1 MSGNIAT
8 LGFNFDSKSTT
19 TKLSTLIEKFEKLEE
34 KGSSTKKALQEVFSA
49 IVPEIANSNERIG
62 EFAVALKRVEISSK
76 RISKSIGSV
85 NKSLNQLNLKALNP
99 LPANAAQ
106 NLERNAE
113 KLITSLNKVGVR
125 IQESIQ
131 AINIKPINPVS
142 REALERVERM
152 ARLLKEIKPVEILKK
167 DELDKLNRLEK
178 GLAKLQ
184 QTRVPTPN
192 IGKGGKA
199 VSATKS
205 LNDEL
210 SAISIRA
217 DAGTVALN
225 GLTNSLT
232 GMYFVNAIRNA
243 SELAQELAMI
253 KSIASEFNTGA
264 VLKGLQNLPSTLGRT
279 ADNARAFY
287 DAYSSGIQGSEE
299 DLVKFTEINAKLAK
313 TIRADVTSTMD
324 AVTTTMNAYGLSVKD
339 ASYVSDIFF
348 SIVKYGKANGQQL
361 ATGLGQ
367 VVSTAKTAGL
377 GLHELGA
384 SITVLSKIMQS
395 RNAITY
401 LNNMLAKMINP
412 TKQVIAATQKY
423 GIELGLS
430 AVKAKGFNNVLRE
443 IYELSKKDQGIL
455 LEFFGDARGQRAALQ
470 LLGEGYGDLQRQI
483 YNFQNSAGEMER
495 AYNLIQGD
503 VHVQLAAL
511 PNTFQRITESAG
523 LAAGELL
530 TFGGALQPLLMGVNS
545 MNNETVKLVG
555 TLSLGAAAY
564 AGYKAVMLTIIS
576 LKSMMATNER
586 ILAGQRAEQNSITQ
600 ALIDSDERYA
610 NILQTKS
617 LKATLDNATAA
628 EKRLKKAHQEV
639 IERENAIVAIEK
651 ENTARREELMLSSSM
666 EDAFDAY
673 STGFKLVIEQRK
685 QHKQAIEEEIQ
696 AKKDSQLLDLV
707 KPQTFSNAAVGAS
720 NAKMAMEEAKANFL
734 NASAKRESA
743 IASGDLA
750 SANIFAKQ
758 ASQQWQI
765 ALKMEKIHLTAVQR
779 QQKVNNLNFKALLVT
794 TKKGTLLNK
803 LHALSLKTGALTL
816 GAWSRGATAAKIATE
831 KLGVAIK
838 SLLATMWP
846 MLLISAAIE
855 GLMWAFEKLDFS
867 GAKAA
872 EAMRDETAK
881 MSEHFDKMQSDS
893 QNAIENIKEENK
905 QMQETS
911 KTLEAIAG
919 MGSLSNDEFAI
930 AADMAQQVNSYL
942 GEQGVIIDKNNNK
955 ISVSGNLQAKIARMQ
970 ENALKTQLRMNV
982 ENLRLELERAKIQ
995 KQKAKEAVDSE
1006 WFWIGSAELE
1016 AERAAIDYYG
1026 SVLKAYGEAKKKL
1039 EEQNVATHNTEI
1051 KKLQTVL
1058 ELMKEIRDLQS
1069 GYDYEDMSTEEKL
1082 ASTLQKLGKSQ
1093 KFMNPWKK
1101 YKEEQAAFND
1111 SSEYKQY
1118 KKELEEYQ
1126 KALALAKVKALEEH
1140 EKNKP
1145 VAPSEQLKK
1154 ISMDRGIDNYNKQIE
1169 DYRNYVKNYE
1179 NLLKDWIK
1187 KKEKLE
1193 SEAPRALKKPV
1204 LQIAKPLSPEEQANA
1219 MKKLSKKVPAMAYNE
1234 EQYYQ
1239 ELKNY
1244 TKLNRERIKLE
1255 RQLQKERQKL
1265 QKELEDN
1272 AVSWEKKRF
1281 ENSIKFAKDD
1291 AERIKLI
1298 KKEQKKFP
1306 ATQKGWQKAIANNP
1320 QQAMKDFEYYYSLTE
1335 RRYEIQNQ
1343 SEKALAEAAK
1353 RANSE
1358 MIKLVQSMDKF
1369 KAFTVQGVSANS
1381 TEALKL
1387 QSRSFATLPKIEA
1400 QKTSMYQSNID
1411 QRNAELQK
1419 MTNVWIKNMNET
1431 LKNTADTWK
1440 NTDKMLSQITAKFVE
1455 DKESKEIVD
1464 SVSKVEKVLKEG
1476 IKVSVTNQLF
1486 EVKGIS

>member
-113 KLITSLNKVGVR
+113 KMITSLNKVGVR

-287 DAYSSGIQGSEE
+287 DAYSSGMQGSEE

-367 VVSTAKTAGL
+367 VVSTAKVAGL

-610 NILQTKS
+610 NVLQTKS
-617 LKATLDNATAA
+617 LKATSDNATAA

-639 IERENAIVAIEK
+639 IERGNAIVAIEK

-720 NAKMAMEEAKANFL
+720 SAKMAMDEAKANFL

-743 IASGDLA
+743 IASGDFA

-765 ALKMEKIHLTAVQR
+765 ALKMEKIHLAAVNN

-803 LHALSLKTGALTL
+803 LHALSLKTGALAL
-816 GAWSRGATAAKIATE
+816 GAWSRVATAAKIATV

-855 GLMWAFEKLDFS
+855 GLILLFEKMDFTGEKQLEEFRENLS
-867 GAKAA
+867 KMEAASEKQRDAMEKAA
-872 EAMRDETAK
+872 EREKSYGDEIMSSAK
-881 MSEHFDKMQSDS
+881 IITSMANATNLSAAEFEKVEKLASDINDYLGDNVIQINHANKS
-893 QNAIENIKEENK
+893 LYHQADLLEKIKAK
-905 QMQETS
+905 Q
-911 KTLEAIAG
+911 
-919 MGSLSNDEFAI
+919 
-930 AADMAQQVNSYL
+930 AQQDD
-942 GEQGVIIDKNNNK
+942 E
-955 ISVSGNLQAKIARMQ
+955 SVMRQIKYTALMRKRYNLQIAMLEKRRHWGNYKEIDSEILSVMTKIEEEKNKAEDLWHQYYNNQSKREQ
-970 ENALKTQLRMNV
+970 ENLEKSIKLNEDLLKL
-982 ENLRLELERAKIQ
+982 
-995 KQKAKEAVDSE
+995 KQ
-1006 WFWIGSAELE
+1006 
-1016 AERAAIDYYG
+1016 
-1026 SVLKAYGEAKKKL
+1026 
-1039 EEQNVATHNTEI
+1039 EI
-1051 KKLQTVL
+1051 K
-1058 ELMKEIRDLQS
+1058 DLQS
-1069 GYDYEDMSTEEKL
+1069 GYEYEDMNTGEKL
-1082 ASTLQKLGKSQ
+1082 AATIRKLEKSQ
-1093 KFMNPWKK
+1093 AFMNPWKK
-1101 YKEEQAAFND
+1101 YQEDMDK
-1111 SSEYKQY
+1111 Y
-1118 KKELEEYQ
+1118 KKGLD
-1126 KALALAKVKALEEH
+1126 V
-1140 EKNKP
+1140 
-1145 VAPSEQLKK
+1145 
-1154 ISMDRGIDNYNKQIE
+1154 
-1169 DYRNYVKNYE
+1169 
-1179 NLLKDWIK
+1179 
-1187 KKEKLE
+1187 
-1193 SEAPRALKKPV
+1193 
-1204 LQIAKPLSPEEQANA
+1204 KPLSPEEQMAGI
-1219 MKKLSKKVPAMAYNE
+1219 KFLGRKLPNIAYNE
-1234 EQYYQ
+1234 KQYYE

-1272 AVSWEKKRF
+1272 AVSWERKRF

-1358 MIKLVQSMDKF
+1358 MIKLIQSMDKF

-1411 QRNAELQK
+1411 RRNAELQK
-1419 MTNVWIKNMNET
+1419 MTNAWIKNMNQT

>member
-1 MSGNIAT
+1 MLGNIAT

-106 NLERNAE
+106 NLERNGE
-113 KLITSLNKVGVR
+113 ILIVSLNKVGTR
-125 IQESIQ
+125 IQEAIQ

-178 GLAKLQ
+178 GLVKLQ

-199 VSATKS
+199 ISATKS

-423 GIELGLS
+423 GIELGLT

-564 AGYKAVMLTIIS
+564 AGYKAIMLTVIS
-576 LKSMMATNER
+576 LQSMMATNER
-586 ILAGQRAEQNSITQ
+586 ILARQKAAHNAATQ
-600 ALIDSDERYA
+600 ALIASDYRYA
-610 NILQTKS
+610 ELAKAEYITIAQSVHKETVARAENLHITELGLRTKVMETMANHA
-617 LKATLDNATAA
+617 LGDQF
-628 EKRLKKAHQEV
+628 KR
-639 IERENAIVAIEK
+639 NAIAYDILTEKARIHTQAVVA
-651 ENTARREELMLSSSM
+651 ENEAAQQKIIL
-666 EDAFDAY
+666 DAMN
-673 STGFKLVIEQRK
+673 
-685 QHKQAIEEEIQ
+685 
-696 AKKDSQLLDLV
+696 
-707 KPQTFSNAAVGAS
+707 PQKFSNADVARA
-720 NAKMAMEEAKANFL
+720 NATMAMKEARANAL
-734 NASAKRESA
+734 NAAAKYESA

-750 SANIFAKQ
+750 SANMFAKQ
-758 ASQQWQI
+758 ASQQWQN
-765 ALKMEKIHLTAVQR
+765 ALKMEKIQLTAVQR

-816 GAWSRGATAAKIATE
+816 GAWSRGATAAKIATV

-872 EAMRDETAK
+872 EEMQDEIAK
-881 MSEHFDKMQSDS
+881 SSEHLDKMQSDS
-893 QNAIENIKEENK
+893 QNAMENIKEENK
-905 QMQETS
+905 QIKETATS
-911 KTLEAIAG
+911 LEAVAA
-919 MGSLSNDEFAI
+919 MGSLSNNEFAI
-930 AADMAQQVNSYL
+930 ASEMASRVNSYL
-942 GEQGVIIDKNNNK
+942 GEQAVVIDKNNNS
-955 ISVSGNLQAKIARMQ
+955 ISTTGNLQEKIAQKQ
-970 ENALKTQLRMNV
+970 ESALRAQIKLNIS
-982 ENLRLELERAKIQ
+982 NLKVELERARIAKE
-995 KQKAKEAVDSE
+995 KAKAAVDSE
-1006 WFWIGSAELE
+1006 WLWIGSEELE
-1016 AERAAIDYYG
+1016 AEKAAKDHYG
-1026 SVLKAYGEAKKKL
+1026 AVLRAYGEAKKQL
-1039 EEQNVATHNTEI
+1039 EEQSISSKDIEI
-1051 KKLQTVL
+1051 KKLQTVF
-1058 ELMKEIRDLQS
+1058 ELMKEIKDLQS
-1069 GYDYEDMSTEEKL
+1069 GYEYEDINTGEKL
-1082 ASTLQKLGKSQ
+1082 ASTLRKLEKSQ
-1093 KFMNPWKK
+1093 EFMNPWKK
-1101 YKEEQAAFND
+1101 YQEDMDKYNPAHE
-1111 SSEYKQY
+1111 QY
-1118 KKELEEYQ
+1118 KKEMEEYQ
-1126 KALALAKVKALEEH
+1126 KALAKTKALEEH
-1140 EKNKP
+1140 KKNKP
-1145 VAPSEQLKK
+1145 VDPIEQLKK
-1154 ISMDRGIDNYNKQIE
+1154 ISKEHGVDKYNKQIE

-1179 NLLKDWIK
+1179 NLLKDWLK
-1187 KKEKLE
+1187 KKELLE
-1193 SEAPRALKKPV
+1193 SEVPKDIKKPV
-1204 LQIAKPLSPEEQANA
+1204 LGIKKPLSPEEQANA
-1219 MKKLSKKVPAMAYNE
+1219 MKQLGKEVPAMAYNE
-1234 EQYYQ
+1234 KQYYE

-1298 KKEQKKFP
+1298 EKEQKKFP
-1306 ATQKGWQKAIANNP
+1306 ATPEGWQKAIANNP